1 MGRAHRIGRAAAAA
15 LLASGLLSAL
25 PATTVATN
33 SAGEQT
39 YLVVYNQP
47 SVPSDASTSI
57 ARAGGSLVQSY
68 DAIGVAV
75 ATSSNASFRANAR
88 QDARVDDAAMSV
100 KGVVR
105 LKDRVGDDNDGP
117 SASSL
122 ASEERKDNDGL
133 SALQWDMRQIH
144 APEAHEITGGN
155 RSVLVGDIDT
165 GLDFK
170 HPDLKR
176 NIDFDASV
184 SCIGGKPNQSPTAW
198 NDDNGHGTHTAGTIA
213 AARNGIGIVGVAPN
227 VSIAAIKAGDA
238 DGFFFPEAV
247 VCAFMWAGTHGVDIT
262 NNSYFADPFYFNCPN
277 DADPRFRDQERAI
290 LAAETRAIRFA
301 QNHGVAVIAAEGNF
315 RDDLANPTK
324 DRQSPDDTT
333 PVERPVDRSCLVIP
347 VNVPGVIGVS
357 ADGNLR
363 EKSFYSNYGL
373 GVTQVT
379 APGGDSRLQ
388 VTPEAPNGRVLSTF
402 PPNPTLVVGNRCLPA
417 RTITISTGDPD
428 EPTAFYCYLQGTS
441 MAAPHVVGVAAL
453 ILSRFGKERDED
465 GADGSRPSR
474 LARLINLSADPI
486 PCPSATVLAKYA
498 PFPSVNNDAPQ
509 MCVGTMEFN
518 SWYGH
523 GQINA
528 LKAVT
533 AEHGG

>member
-39 YLVVYNQP
+39 YIVVYNQP

-155 RSVLVGDIDT
+155 RSVLVADIDT

-247 VCAFMWAGTHGVDIT
+247 LC
-262 NNSYFADPFYFNCPN
+262 
-277 DADPRFRDQERAI
+277 
-290 LAAETRAIRFA
+290 
-301 QNHGVAVIAAEGNF
+301 
-315 RDDLANPTK
+315 
-324 DRQSPDDTT
+324 
-333 PVERPVDRSCLVIP
+333 RS
-347 VNVPGVIGVS
+347 
-357 ADGNLR
+357 
-363 EKSFYSNYGL
+363 
-373 GVTQVT
+373 
-379 APGGDSRLQ
+379 
-388 VTPEAPNGRVLSTF
+388 VLFQLPQRCGST
-402 PPNPTLVVGNRCLPA
+402 LP
-417 RTITISTGDPD
+417 
-428 EPTAFYCYLQGTS
+428 
-441 MAAPHVVGVAAL
+441 
-453 ILSRFGKERDED
+453 
-465 GADGSRPSR
+465 
-474 LARLINLSADPI
+474 
-486 PCPSATVLAKYA
+486 
-498 PFPSVNNDAPQ
+498 
-509 MCVGTMEFN
+509 
-518 SWYGH
+518 
-523 GQINA
+523 
-528 LKAVT
+528 
-533 AEHGG
+533 